1 MDAALTAYRGGDP
14 DACLIMDTDV
24 GGSEEVPASLFFRSV
39 AEMGPVETAAL
50 AQARGR
56 VFDLGAGAGAHA
68 LPLQSR
74 GLTVTAA
81 ELLPSGRAA
90 MVEAGLDDVRAGGLD
105 TVRSGERFDT
115 ILVLM
120 NGLGLAGSLAGL
132 PTFLQGLAE
141 VLAPGGQ
148 ILADSTDPRAWDDP
162 DDGRYPGEVHM
173 RLRFAGMAGPP
184 FPFLFVDP
192 DEAAAAAAAVGL
204 AAEVVVGED
213 GGRFLL
219 RVFRIPR

>member
-1 MDAALTAYRGGDP
+1 MDAALAAYRAGDR

-24 GGSEEVPASLFFRSV
+24 GGSEELPVSLFFRSA
-39 AEMGPVETAAL
+39 AEMGPVEAVAL
-50 AQARGR
+50 TRARGR
-56 VFDLGAGAGAHA
+56 VLDLGAGAGAHA

-90 MVEAGLDDVRAGGLD
+90 MAEAGLEDVRAGGLD
-105 TVRSGERFDT
+105 TVRPGERFDT
-115 ILVLM
+115 VLVLM

-132 PTFLQGLAE
+132 PAFLEGLAE

-192 DEAAAAAAAVGL
+192 EEVATAAASVGL
-204 AAEVVVGED
+204 TAEVVAHED